1 MVNDVRSLEAE
12 RGWGGGGYGPVL
24 RRCSE
29 VGWLSSGRERVG
41 VRRRCGPLEAFC
53 GYARQ
58 RLRSAASWL
67 LLQFYPGGGRCCWR
81 RVADVRAEW
90 HGIRVSVTRV
100 AHNDHGCGSGRSA
113 LQCVA
118 RGKVVPGSMCPAG
131 GGGGRHSYAAIAA
144 AGASMRLLKGLCG
157 MSGQRRRQ
165 R

>member
-67 LLQFYPGGGRCCWR
+67 LLQFYPGGGG
-81 RVADVRAEW
+81 AGA
-90 HGIRVSVTRV
+90 
-100 AHNDHGCGSGRSA
+100 
-113 LQCVA
+113 
-118 RGKVVPGSMCPAG
+118 AG
-131 GGGGRHSYAAIAA
+131 GELPTCVPNGT
-144 AGASMRLLKGLCG
+144 ASAC
-157 MSGQRRRQ
+157 Q
-165 R
+165 